1 MPPAG
6 SFSPNAW
13 NMGRI
18 GDRLPCK
25 LLSIGP
31 GGYSVNFAT
40 FDASYVNKLRAG
52 DASTEQHFITYFS
65 ELILL
70 KLRSRLRNQEQIED
84 VKQET
89 FSRTFSLIRSEGGL
103 RHAERLGPLVNSI
116 CNNVLMEQYRSSNRI
131 ESLEDETAERLVETR
146 PNALSRVISDDT
158 RKVVRRVLDGLNERD
173 RSLLQAVFLEERDKD
188 EVCTELGVDRDYLRV
203 LLHRAKASFRVMYS
217 KQAGAK
223 KSDWVFG

>member
-1 MPPAG
+1 
-6 SFSPNAW
+6 
-13 NMGRI
+13 
-18 GDRLPCK
+18 
-25 LLSIGP
+25 
-31 GGYSVNFAT
+31 VNFVT
-40 FDASYVNKLRAG
+40 FDASYVTKLRAR
-52 DASTEQHFITYFS
+52 DAPTEQHFITYFS

-70 KLRSRLRNQEQIED
+70 KLRPRLRSQEQIED

-116 CNNVLMEQYRSSNRI
+116 CNNVLMEQYRSSNRV
-131 ESLEDETAERLVETR
+131 EALEDQAAEQLVETK
-146 PNALSRVISDDT
+146 PSALNVVISDDT
-158 RKVVRRVLDGLNERD
+158 RRVIRRVLDGLNERD

-217 KQAGAK
+217 KQVGPK
-223 KSDWVFG
+223 KSNWVFG

>member
-1 MPPAG
+1 
-6 SFSPNAW
+6 
-13 NMGRI
+13 
-18 GDRLPCK
+18 
-25 LLSIGP
+25 
-31 GGYSVNFAT
+31 VNFVT

-52 DASTEQHFITYFS
+52 DAPTEQHFVTYFS

-70 KLRSRLRNQEQIED
+70 KLRPRLRNQEQIED

-116 CNNVLMEQYRSSNRI
+116 CNNVLMEQYRSSNRV
-131 ESLEDETAERLVETR
+131 EALEDEAAERLVETK
-146 PNALSRVISDDT
+146 PNALNKVISDDT
-158 RKVVRRVLDGLNERD
+158 RKVVRHVLNGLNERD

-203 LLHRAKASFRVMYS
+203 LLHRAKGSFRAIYS
-217 KQAGAK
+217 KRANAKRFPVGA
-223 KSDWVFG
+223 

>member
-1 MPPAG
+1 
-6 SFSPNAW
+6 
-13 NMGRI
+13 
-18 GDRLPCK
+18 
-25 LLSIGP
+25 
-31 GGYSVNFAT
+31 VNFVT

-52 DASTEQHFITYFS
+52 DAPTEQHFVTYFS

-70 KLRSRLRNQEQIED
+70 KLRPRLRSQEQIED

-89 FSRTFSLIRSEGGL
+89 FSRTLALIRSAGGL

-131 ESLEDETAERLVETR
+131 ESLEDETAERLAETR
-146 PNALSRVISDDT
+146 PSALSGIISDDT
-158 RKVVRRVLDGLNERD
+158 RKIVRQVLDRLSERD

-217 KQAGAK
+217 KQVGAN
-223 KSDWVFG
+223 KSSWVFG